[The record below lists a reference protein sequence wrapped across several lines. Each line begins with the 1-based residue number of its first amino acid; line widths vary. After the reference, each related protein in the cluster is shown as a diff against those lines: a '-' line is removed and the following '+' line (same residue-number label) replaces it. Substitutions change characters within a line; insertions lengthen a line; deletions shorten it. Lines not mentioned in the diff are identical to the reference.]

1 MMLRTLLLFPLLL
14 LSCSLLAQEP
24 FEWLSCGSPSHKS
37 AWLKDYQ
44 ANPSQY
50 APLLQAKSNSIQ
62 YVGLTIH
69 QVFRDDSTGSIPIDH
84 IFQSVCQLNT
94 DFSATGIQFYVEPPI
109 SKIYDSDFYAHDSV
123 AQGGQKMLQYNR
135 DSSLNVYFVASAAAG
150 NCGYNLPYAGVAM
163 SNSCLTGHTF
173 AHELGHALGLPH
185 TFIGWEGGQSWNAS
199 PQTSFSQPAPT
210 TVTINYTDFKDQPYP
225 DTLIIDTL
233 LVEKVPRTGP
243 NANCGIAADG
253 FCDTPADYL
262 AYRWACNAANG
273 ASTVTQLDPDSVA
286 FLSDGWYIMS
296 YALSSCQVG
305 FSQEQIQAMNAF
317 LLTERG
323 HWIGQ
328 PLNTDSI
335 TAMSTLISPAQN
347 AIIPAE
353 YPVFRWTAVEGATA
367 YLFQLYREP
376 MGGGQLLEELLVT
389 DTFFQT
395 NRILTPRIDIFPYS
409 WRVKPLHYNYFC
421 AGYGPSQQFN
431 TNAPTAVISTE
442 VSDLNSWQ
450 MAPNPLPKGQPLQ
463 ISWTLAD
470 EKIGQWRI
478 FNAQGQLIWEQV
490 AQLQAGSGRYQLQ
503 LPTDWAS
510 GSYFL
515 QFRSKT
521 GEMQGKLFIIK

>member
-1 MMLRTLLLFPLLL
+1 MLRTLLFLPLLL
-14 LSCSLLAQEP
+14 LSSYLLAQEP

-37 AWLKDYQ
+37 DWLKNYQ

-50 APLLQAKSNSIQ
+50 AALLAAKSNSTQ
-62 YVGLTIH
+62 YIGLTIH
-69 QVFRDDSTGSIPIDH
+69 QVFKDDSTGSIPIDQ
-84 IFQSVCQLNT
+84 ILQSVCQLNT
-94 DFSATGIQFYVEPPI
+94 DFATTGIQFYVEPPI
-109 SKIYDSDFYAHDSV
+109 SKIYDTDFYVHDSV
-123 AQGGQKMLQYNR
+123 SQGGQKMLQYNR

-185 TFIGWEGGQSWNAS
+185 TFIGWEGGQSWNGS

-210 TVTINYTDFKDQPYP
+210 QVTINYTDFKDQPYP

-262 AYRWACNAANG
+262 AYRWLCNSTNA
-273 ASTVTQLDPDSVA
+273 ASTVYQLDPDSVA

-328 PLNTDSI
+328 PSSLDSF
-335 TAMSTLISPAQN
+335 SNLSSLLSPSQN

-353 YPVFRWTAVEGATA
+353 YPLFQWNATAGATH
-367 YLFQLYREP
+367 YLFQLYKEP
-376 MGGGQLLEELLVT
+376 MGGGQVIEEVIVA
-389 DTFFQT
+389 DIFFQS
-395 NRILTPRIDIFPYS
+395 NRILSPRPNMFPYS
-409 WRVKPLHYNYFC
+409 WRVMPLTYNYFC
-421 AGYGPSQQFN
+421 AGYGPTQQFN
-431 TNAPTAVISTE
+431 TNSPTALSNLDMPVL
-442 VSDLNSWQ
+442 SDFQLG
-450 MAPNPLPKGQPLQ
+450 PNPLPQGQPLQ
-463 ISWTLAD
+463 ILWTLGG
-470 EKIGQWRI
+470 EKMGQWRI
-478 FNAQGQLIWEQV
+478 FNAQGQLIWEQS
-490 AQLQAGSGRYQLQ
+490 AQLQAGAGRYQLQ